1 MDALNSADMLLL
13 GTFRFDRRS
22 RTLSRLD
29 TGSQIPLGSRAI
41 DVLGVLLERA
51 GDLVPKDDIIQAVWP
66 EMVVE
71 EANLTVH
78 ISTLR
83 RVLDAGPVEGSCI
96 QTISGRGYR
105 FIGGVIRPDLRG
117 LPRELEAAAS
127 SATASIEAVEITQ
140 PVSPRQRRGFTRA
153 ALIFVVALCLA
164 GVTSAAVLTSG
175 YRWFGET
182 AARTPRLS
190 IVVLPFSNLSDDPGQ
205 DYFVDAITDDLTTDL
220 SRLDGSF
227 VISRNTAIT
236 YRGKSITP
244 KQIGREL
251 GVRYVV
257 EGSIRRSGS
266 QIRANIQLIDSQT
279 ASHVWAE
286 RFDRDIGDLF
296 ALQSEITSRIAIA
309 LNFAM
314 IRVEAKRP
322 TANPDALDY
331 LFRARAIAAK
341 PPTRESA
348 TEVIALF
355 EQALALDPAS
365 DEIKVRLAF
374 SHIGRVLLQMSNT
387 QVDDLARAD
396 DLLAQIST
404 GYPRAHWA
412 KAQLLRVRHQYA
424 DAIPEYEAAI
434 ALDRNFAGAYAHLG
448 HTKLLNGSLEEV
460 VPLVEKAIRLS
471 PRDPDLGYWYDL
483 IGLMHLLHSRTNEAI
498 TWLERARTASP
509 ARPFIHFD
517 LAAAYGINGESER
530 AVVELAEARRLDDD
544 PNRYSSLA
552 GRGRFGSDMTPN
564 LRALYEATY
573 ILGLRKAG
581 MLDE

>member
-1 MDALNSADMLLL
+1 MDALNSADLLLL

-83 RVLDAGPVEGSCI
+83 RVLDAGRVEGSCI

-105 FIGGVIRPDLRG
+105 FIGGVIRPESG

-127 SATASIEAVEITQ
+127 SATASIEAATR
-140 PVSPRQRRGFTRA
+140 PVSPRQPRGFTRS
-153 ALIFVVALCLA
+153 ALILVVALCLV

-175 YRWFGET
+175 YRWFAET
-182 AARTPRLS
+182 AAQTPRLS
-190 IVVLPFSNLSDDPGQ
+190 IVVLPFANLSDDPGQ

-236 YRGKSITP
+236 YRGKPIAP

-296 ALQSEITSRIAIA
+296 ALESEIASRIAIA

-314 IRVEAKRP
+314 IRVEATRP

-331 LFRARAIAAK
+331 LFRARAIALK

-355 EQALALDPAS
+355 EQALALDPAA
-365 DEIKVRLAF
+365 DEVKVRLAL
-374 SHIGRVLLQMSNT
+374 SHIGRVLLQMSNP

-404 GYPRAHWA
+404 GSARAHWA
-412 KAQLLRVRHQYA
+412 KAQLLRARHQYA
-424 DAIPEYEAAI
+424 DAIPEYETAI
-434 ALDRNFAGAYAHLG
+434 ALDRNFAGAYANLG

-483 IGLMHLLHSRTNEAI
+483 IGLMHLLHSRTSEAI
-498 TWLERARTASP
+498 IWLERARTASP
-509 ARPFIHFD
+509 ARPFIHAD
-517 LAAAYGINGESER
+517 LAAAYGIKGESER
-530 AVVELAEARRLDDD
+530 AVAELAEARRLNDD

-581 MLDE
+581 MPDE